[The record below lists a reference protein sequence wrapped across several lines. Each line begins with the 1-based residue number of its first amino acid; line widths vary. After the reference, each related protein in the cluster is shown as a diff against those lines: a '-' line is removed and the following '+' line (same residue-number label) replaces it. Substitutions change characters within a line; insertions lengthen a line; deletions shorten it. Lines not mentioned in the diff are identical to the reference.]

1 MYNIEPADVLLA
13 VENGTRT
20 AHVRTASDDAHVA
33 RVKFDKVDEL
43 GLVKVVLN
51 GVGHLNGRIGVA
63 DDAAV
68 VGDDVRH
75 ATDANGH
82 LTYLKELVEGSSGVI
97 RWTVKRPLT
106 S

>member
-1 MYNIEPADVLLA
+1 
-13 VENGTRT
+13 
-20 AHVRTASDDAHVA
+20 
-33 RVKFDKVDEL
+33 
-43 GLVKVVLN
+43 
-51 GVGHLNGRIGVA
+51 
-63 DDAAV
+63 
-68 VGDDVRH
+68 VRH